1 MPQTLELQTVPPI
14 ATPQIF
20 IHLVTLINRR
30 TGDEKALK
38 IETMSDR
45 AADVIREITHQKVMN
60 RLLGYEI
67 FEILDCNNP
76 F

>member
-1 MPQTLELQTVPPI
+1 MMLETVPAI
-14 ATPQIF
+14 ATPRIF
-20 IHLVTLINRR
+20 THVVTLINYR

-45 AADVIREITHQKVMN
+45 AADVFREIAHQRVMHK
-60 RLLGYEI
+60 LLGYQV
-67 FEILDCNNP
+67 FEILDCNDP